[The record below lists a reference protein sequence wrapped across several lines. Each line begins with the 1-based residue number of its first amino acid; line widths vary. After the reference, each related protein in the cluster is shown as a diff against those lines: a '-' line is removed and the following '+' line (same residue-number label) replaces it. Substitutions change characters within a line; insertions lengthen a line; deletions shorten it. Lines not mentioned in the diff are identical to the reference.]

1 MLASRVGA
9 SAVSLRVV
17 VATQRHG
24 QPVRV
29 WRHWQALAHRL
40 RSPPQAQEQQWQVD
54 EEHWRGLPRRDVEGQ
69 VLAEEQGEREVLALT
84 LPQAVAA
91 RRRRS

>member
-1 MLASRVGA
+1 MLASRVSA
-9 SAVSLRVV
+9 SAASLRVV

-29 WRHWQALAHRL
+29 WRHWQALAHRSL
-40 RSPPQAQEQQWQVD
+40 PRPQALDQQLQVD
-54 EEHWRGLPRRDVEGQ
+54 EEHCRGLPGRDVEGE
-69 VLAEEQGEREVLALT
+69 VLAEEQEERAVLVLA

-91 RRRRS
+91 RRRRG